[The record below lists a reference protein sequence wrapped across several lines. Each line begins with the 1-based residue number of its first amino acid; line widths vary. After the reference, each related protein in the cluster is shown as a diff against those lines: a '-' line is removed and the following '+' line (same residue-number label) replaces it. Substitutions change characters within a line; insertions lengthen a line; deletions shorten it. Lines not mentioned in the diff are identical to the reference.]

1 MYNNDKRVSIEHK
14 SLDAAILRKKSSDD
28 SINSQK
34 YNHSLSPSNKTSST
48 TKKNKILLYK
58 DDSNDSDFEYY

>member
-1 MYNNDKRVSIEHK
+1 MNENNKRVSFDRK

-34 YNHSLSPSNKTSST
+34 NPSSPVSSHMSLAY
-48 TKKNKILLYK
+48 KKKKILYSE
-58 DDSNDSDFEYY
+58 DSNDSDFEYY